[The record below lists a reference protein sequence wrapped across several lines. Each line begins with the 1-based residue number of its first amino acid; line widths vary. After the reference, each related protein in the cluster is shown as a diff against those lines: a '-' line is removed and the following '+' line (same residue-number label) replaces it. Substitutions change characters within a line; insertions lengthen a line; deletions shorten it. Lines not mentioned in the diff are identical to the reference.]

1 MAETKVEKLNLFQ
14 KIQKCRVELQSSNLK
29 KSGKNKFAGFNYY
42 ELADFIPKVNELFDK
57 YKLFSQFTL
66 QNDIATLEVFDTEN
80 KLNVNDYETYESI
93 TFSSPVAE
101 IVIKGANAIQ
111 SLGGANTYMKRYLYL
126 NLLEIVE
133 SDSFDAISGKETKQT
148 TRQTSTTKTTQA
160 PKQLTQ
166 VEEKEVLDLMQEMRD
181 LTDETQ
187 TDYEA
192 LLKYY
197 KVDSNSKM
205 TLDQL
210 KDCVKNLKM
219 KKQRIVM
226 LRESGQEADI

>member
-1 MAETKVEKLNLFQ
+1 MEEKKEKIKLNLFQ
-14 KIQKCRVELQSSNLK
+14 KIQKCRVELQNSNLK
-29 KSGKNKFAGFNYY
+29 KSGKNKFAGFSYY

-80 KLNVNDYETYESI
+80 KVKLNEYETYESI

-133 SDSFDAISGKETKQT
+133 SDSFDAVSGKYIENSQKVAKSNNKPVKNLTK
-148 TRQTSTTKTTQA
+148 
-160 PKQLTQ
+160 
-166 VEEKEVLDLMQEMRD
+166 VEEKETLDLMQQMRELAD
-181 LTDETQ
+181 LTNTN
-187 TDYEA
+187 YEE

-197 KVDSNSKM
+197 KVDSNSNM
-205 TLDQL
+205 TLEQL
-210 KDCVKNLKM
+210 RDCVKNLNL
-219 KKQRIVM
+219 KKQKIEM
-226 LRESGQEADI
+226 LRTSGQEVE

>member
-1 MAETKVEKLNLFQ
+1 MEEKKEKIKLNLFQ
-14 KIQKCRVELQSSNLK
+14 KIQRCRVELQNSNLK
-29 KSGKNKFAGFNYY
+29 KSGKNKFAGFSYY

-80 KLNVNDYETYESI
+80 KVKFNEYETYESI

-133 SDSFDAISGKETKQT
+133 SDSFDAVSGKDIENSQKVVKSNSKSTKN
-148 TRQTSTTKTTQA
+148 
-160 PKQLTQ
+160 LTQ
-166 VEEKEVLDLMQEMRD
+166 VEEKEILDLMQQMRELAD
-181 LTDETQ
+181 LTNTN
-187 TDYEA
+187 YEE

-197 KVDSNSKM
+197 KVDSNSNM
-205 TLDQL
+205 TLEQL
-210 KDCVKNLKM
+210 RDCVKNLNL
-219 KKQRIVM
+219 KKQKIEM
-226 LRESGQEADI
+226 LRTSGQEVE

>member
-1 MAETKVEKLNLFQ
+1 MAEKKEEIKLNLFQ
-14 KIQKCRVELQSSNLK
+14 KIQKCRVELQNSNLK
-29 KSGKNKFAGFNYY
+29 KSGKNKFAGFSYY

-80 KLNVNDYETYESI
+80 KVKLNEFETYESI

-133 SDSFDAISGKETKQT
+133 SDSFDAVSGKDTENSKKV
-148 TRQTSTTKTTQA
+148 TKTNNQST
-160 PKQLTQ
+160 KQLTQ
-166 VEEKEVLDLMQEMRD
+166 VEEKEVIDLMQQMGELAD
-181 LTDETQ
+181 STNTN
-187 TDYEA
+187 YEE

-210 KDCVKNLKM
+210 RDCVKNLKI
-219 KKQRIVM
+219 KKQKIEM
-226 LRESGQEADI
+226 LRTSGQEVA

>member
-1 MAETKVEKLNLFQ
+1 MEEKKEKIKLNLFQ
-14 KIQKCRVELQSSNLK
+14 KIQKCRVELQNSNLK
-29 KSGKNKFAGFNYY
+29 KSGKNKFAGFSYY

-80 KLNVNDYETYESI
+80 KVKLNEYETYESI

-133 SDSFDAISGKETKQT
+133 SDSFDAVSGKDIENSQKVAKSNNKPVKNLTK
-148 TRQTSTTKTTQA
+148 
-160 PKQLTQ
+160 
-166 VEEKEVLDLMQEMRD
+166 VEEKETLDLMQQMRELAD
-181 LTDETQ
+181 LTNTN
-187 TDYEA
+187 YEE

-197 KVDSNSKM
+197 KVDSNSNM
-205 TLDQL
+205 TLEQL
-210 KDCVKNLKM
+210 RDCVKNLNL
-219 KKQRIVM
+219 KKQKIEM
-226 LRESGQEADI
+226 LRTSGQEVE

>member
-1 MAETKVEKLNLFQ
+1 MAEKKEEIKLNLFQ
-14 KIQKCRVELQSSNLK
+14 KIQKCRVELQNSNLK

-80 KLNVNDYETYESI
+80 KVKMNEFETYESI

-133 SDSFDAISGKETKQT
+133 SDSFDAVSGKDSESSKK
-148 TRQTSTTKTTQA
+148 TTKNSNQPA
-160 PKQLTQ
+160 RQLTQ
-166 VEEKEVLDLMQEMRD
+166 AEEKEILDLMQQMRELAD
-181 LTDETQ
+181 LTN
-187 TDYEA
+187 TDYEE

-197 KVDSNSKM
+197 KVNSNSNM
-205 TLDQL
+205 TLEQL
-210 KDCVKNLKM
+210 KDCVKNLNI
-219 KKQRIVM
+219 KKQKIEM
-226 LRESGQEADI
+226 LRTSEQEVA

>member
-80 KLNVNDYETYESI
+80 KLKINDYETYESI

-148 TRQTSTTKTTQA
+148 TRQTSTTKTTQE

-166 VEEKEVLDLMQEMRD
+166 AEEKEVLDLMQEMRD

>member
-1 MAETKVEKLNLFQ
+1 MEEKKEKIKLNLFQ
-14 KIQKCRVELQSSNLK
+14 KIQRCRVELQNSNLK
-29 KSGKNKFAGFNYY
+29 KSGKNKFAGFSYY

-80 KLNVNDYETYESI
+80 KVKLNEYETYESI

-133 SDSFDAISGKETKQT
+133 SDSFDAISGKDIENSQKVVKSNSKSTKN
-148 TRQTSTTKTTQA
+148 
-160 PKQLTQ
+160 LTQ
-166 VEEKEVLDLMQEMRD
+166 VEEKEILDLMQQMRELAD
-181 LTDETQ
+181 LTNTN
-187 TDYEA
+187 YEE

-197 KVDSNSKM
+197 KVDSNSNM
-205 TLDQL
+205 TLEQL
-210 KDCVKNLKM
+210 RDCVKNLNL
-219 KKQRIVM
+219 KKQKIEM
-226 LRESGQEADI
+226 LRTSGQEVE

>member
-1 MAETKVEKLNLFQ
+1 MEEKKEKIKLNLFQ
-14 KIQKCRVELQSSNLK
+14 KIQRCRVELQNSNLK
-29 KSGKNKFAGFNYY
+29 KSGKNKFAGFSYY

-80 KLNVNDYETYESI
+80 KVKLNEYETYESI

-133 SDSFDAISGKETKQT
+133 SDSFDAVSGKDIENSQKVVK
-148 TRQTSTTKTTQA
+148 SNSKSA
-160 PKQLTQ
+160 KNLTQ
-166 VEEKEVLDLMQEMRD
+166 VEEKEILDLMQQMRELAD
-181 LTDETQ
+181 LTNTN
-187 TDYEA
+187 YEE

-197 KVDSNSKM
+197 KVDSNSNM
-205 TLDQL
+205 TLEQL
-210 KDCVKNLKM
+210 RDCVKNLNL
-219 KKQRIVM
+219 KKQKIEM
-226 LRESGQEADI
+226 LRTSGQEVE